1 MAGNAWEWVQ
11 DWFDE
16 GYYQECRNQ
25 GTVKNPQGAASGD
38 NRVMRSGSYTV
49 PEVRLRCSFRDYNY
63 PDYTSPS
70 VGFRIVWEQ

>member
-1 MAGNAWEWVQ
+1 MSRRNRPEKRPVPGDARYNNQ
-11 DWFDE
+11 DIQSFI
-16 GYYQECRNQ
+16 
-25 GTVKNPQGAASGD
+25 